1 MPVRII
7 RGIMNR
13 FWGGGAAAT
22 QDDSS
27 DDDNPEGRLF
37 DNEGVD

>member
-1 MPVRII
+1 
-7 RGIMNR
+7 MNR

-22 QDDSS
+22 QEDSS